1 MRLDEP
7 RDVLAARALTQF
19 AGDYEVV
26 LALVD

>member
-7 RDVLAARALTQF
+7 RDVLAARALTRF
-19 AGDYEVV
+19 AGDYKVV